1 MPAARALAGS
11 NRPARGQRKHIAAAG
26 YAVGQRE
33 RGNFQRVY
41 VEWFLCDLPAHRVRL
56 RPGQCRDGLRHRLDA
71 LGAVDHQRL
80 GAVQAAQGLQ
90 KTGQAQNVVAVV
102 VGQQHRRKPIR
113 ADAVPPQADLRA
125 LAAVQQHAAPAHR
138 DRGGGQC
145 AVRQRLR
152 AARAQQGYFQ
162 HVCTSFPILPHYQAY
177 YSTNRAG
184 GKGAGLR
191 WSPVCGMRRKLCPHQ
206 PPAGGSFSLRAK
218 SRRKKRRL
226 RSDTRL
232 RAQPRGGSQKKLKH
246 SPQFLSYNL
255 L

>member
-1 MPAARALAGS
+1 M
-11 NRPARGQRKHIAAAG
+11 
-26 YAVGQRE
+26 GQRE
-33 RGNFQRVY
+33 RGDFQRVY
-41 VEWFLCDLPAHRVRL
+41 VEWSVCDLPAHRVRL

-71 LGAVDHQRL
+71 LGAVDRQRF
-80 GAVQAAQGLQ
+80 GAVQAAHSLQ

-162 HVCTSFPILPHYQAY
+162 HVCTSFPILPHYQTY

-184 GKGAGLR
+184 GKGAARKPSSVGLR
-191 WSPVCGMRRKLCPHQ
+191 PQARVGAQ
-206 PPAGGSFSLRAK
+206 PPE
-218 SRRKKRRL
+218 RRL
-226 RSDTRL
+226 LARRL
-232 RAQPRGGSQKKLKH
+232 KVPEAPTEGG
-246 SPQFLSYNL
+246 
-255 L
+255 